1 MNIGLV
7 FDLRP
12 EHPISDKRGFGHP
25 LPGQAEAEA
34 VEALRLGLEALGFE
48 VDAVGSAKSL
58 AAALAKGHSW
68 DLAFCVATGGTG
80 TGREALA
87 PALLEAYGVP
97 YVFSDPL
104 VMALC
109 QSRPVCK
116 RLVRDL
122 GLPTPDFVVLRSE
135 KDAAGLPLPYPVY
148 AKPADRGAARGLG
161 RSAGSGARAADRK
174 ELAALCRT
182 LQKNLKLPVL
192 AEEFLPGREF
202 VVGVIGS
209 GELARP
215 LGVMETVGPE
225 AQLAEGFA
233 GAALP
238 HASCLGAFHADQP
251 EESGNAPLN
260 DCAAQEAVRLA
271 LDVWRGLGGRDAGL
285 VRVRQDAT
293 GRACFLEASPLPGL
307 HPQRSDLPRLCAMHG
322 ASYQDLLGM
331 IVQSA
336 LERLPVDPD
345 RERA

>member
-7 FDLRP
+7 FDPRP
-12 EHPISDKRGFGHP
+12 EQPDSGQCGHA
-25 LPGQAEAEA
+25 QAVAEA
-34 VEALRLGLEALGFE
+34 VEALRLGLEVLGFE

-58 AAALAKGHSW
+58 ATALGKGQRW
-68 DLAFCVATGGTG
+68 DLAFCIATGGTG
-80 TGREALA
+80 TGREALV
-87 PALLEAYGVP
+87 PALLDAHGVP

-122 GLPTPDFVVLRSE
+122 GLPTPDFVLLRSE

-148 AKPADRGAARGLG
+148 AKPTDRGAARGLG
-161 RSAGSGARAADRK
+161 RSAGRGARAADRK
-174 ELAALCRT
+174 ELAALCRA
-182 LQKNLKLPVL
+182 LQKRLKEPVL
-192 AEEFLPGREF
+192 VEEFLPGREF
-202 VVGVIGS
+202 TVGVIGS

-215 LGVMETVGPE
+215 LGVMETAGAGWQV
-225 AQLAEGFA
+225 AEGHR
-233 GAALP
+233 AAEYSAEGGL
-238 HASCLGAFHADQP
+238 AAFQGNDLLD
-251 EESGNAPLN
+251 ESANAPLN
-260 DCAAQEAVRLA
+260 DSAAQEAVRLA

-285 VRVRQDAT
+285 VRVRQNAT
-293 GRACFLEASPLPGL
+293 GQACFLEASPLPGL

-336 LERLPVDPD
+336 LERLPVDPN

>member
-1 MNIGLV
+1 MDIGLV

-12 EHPISDKRGFGHP
+12 KHPANGQCGFGNAQ
-25 LPGQAEAEA
+25 PGQAEAEA
-34 VEALRLGLEALGFE
+34 VEALRQGLEALGFR
-48 VDAVGSAKSL
+48 VDAVGCAKSL
-58 AAALAKGHSW
+58 ADALARGRRW
-68 DLAFCVATGGTG
+68 DLVFSIATGGAG

-87 PALLEAYGVP
+87 PALLDAHGVP

-104 VMALC
+104 VMAVC

-122 GLPTPDFVVLRSE
+122 GLPTPDFLVLRSE

-148 AKPADRGAARGLG
+148 AKPADRGPARGLG
-161 RSAGSGARAADRK
+161 RSAGRGARVADRK

-182 LQKNLKLPVL
+182 LQKRHKQPVL
-192 AEEFLPGREF
+192 VEKFLPGREF
-202 VVGVIGS
+202 AVGVIGS

-215 LGVMETVGPE
+215 LGVMETTGAVGQQAE
-225 AQLAEGFA
+225 DLAGYQGCGPLEE
-233 GAALP
+233 
-238 HASCLGAFHADQP
+238 HA
-251 EESGNAPLN
+251 NAPLN
-260 DCAAQEAVRLA
+260 DPAAQEAVRLA
-271 LDVWRGLGGRDAGL
+271 LEAWRGLGGRDAGL
-285 VRVRQDAT
+285 VRVRQNAA
-293 GRACFLEASPLPGL
+293 GEACFLEASPLPGL

-336 LERLPVDPD
+336 LERMPVDPD